1 MEIKLNKKDNIK
13 NISSQECFEKLS
25 IEVNSQLIDVRT
37 KPEWIYV
44 GVPDLSSINK
54 KVIFVSWQV
63 YPEMGTNKFFENQI
77 LESNIKK
84 DNNLYFICRSGN
96 RSNNAAEFL
105 ISRGFSNSI
114 YPCSAY
120 KSSIKS
126 KIFLFS
132 PSRAT
137 IFGNTIYHIYISC
150 YPSSKTISN
159 IW

>member
-13 NISSQECFEKLS
+13 NISSRECFEKLS

-84 DNNLYFICRSGN
+84 NNNLYFICRSGN

-105 ISRGFSNSI
+105 TSRGFSNCFNVI
-114 YPCSAY
+114 DGFEGKLNHECQ
-120 KSSIKS
+120 
-126 KIFLFS
+126 
-132 PSRAT
+132 RAL
-137 IFGNTIYHIYISC
+137 IDGWQFNNL
-150 YPSSKTISN
+150 PWKQ
-159 IW
+159 

>member
-13 NISSQECFEKLS
+13 NISSRECFEKLS

-54 KVIFVSWQV
+54 KVIFISWKV

-84 DNNLYFICRSGN
+84 NDNLYFICRSGQ
-96 RSNNAAEFL
+96 RSHDAAKFL
-105 ISRGFSNSI
+105 DSRSFSNCFNVIDGFEGNLNHERQRASI
-114 YPCSAY
+114 DGWQFNNLPW
-120 KSSIKS
+120 KQQ
-126 KIFLFS
+126 
-132 PSRAT
+132 
-137 IFGNTIYHIYISC
+137 
-150 YPSSKTISN
+150 
-159 IW
+159 

>member
-1 MEIKLNKKDNIK
+1 MEIKLNKKDNMK
-13 NISSQECFEKLS
+13 NISSRECFEKLS
-25 IEVNSQLIDVRT
+25 IEGNSQLIDVRT

-105 ISRGFSNSI
+105 ASRGFSNCFNVI
-114 YPCSAY
+114 DGFEGKLNHECQ
-120 KSSIKS
+120 
-126 KIFLFS
+126 
-132 PSRAT
+132 RAL
-137 IFGNTIYHIYISC
+137 IDGWQFNNL
-150 YPSSKTISN
+150 PWKQ
-159 IW
+159 

>member
-13 NISSQECFEKLS
+13 NISSRECFEKLS

-63 YPEMGTNKFFENQI
+63 YPEMETNKFFENQI

-105 ISRGFSNSI
+105 ASRGFSNCFNVI
-114 YPCSAY
+114 DGFEGKLNHERQRTLIDGWQFNNLPW
-120 KSSIKS
+120 KQ
-126 KIFLFS
+126 
-132 PSRAT
+132 
-137 IFGNTIYHIYISC
+137 
-150 YPSSKTISN
+150 
-159 IW
+159 

>member
-13 NISSQECFEKLS
+13 NISSRECFEKLS

-63 YPEMGTNKFFENQI
+63 YPEMGTNNFFENQI

-84 DNNLYFICRSGN
+84 DSNLYFICRSGQ
-96 RSNNAAEFL
+96 RSYNAAEFL
-105 ISRGFSNSI
+105 TSRGFSNCFNVI
-114 YPCSAY
+114 DGFEG
-120 KSSIKS
+120 
-126 KIFLFS
+126 KINHKRQ
-132 PSRAT
+132 RAL
-137 IFGNTIYHIYISC
+137 IDGWQFNNLAW
-150 YPSSKTISN
+150 KQ
-159 IW
+159 

>member
-1 MEIKLNKKDNIK
+1 MEIKLSKKDNIK
-13 NISSQECFEKLS
+13 NISSRGCFEKLS

-44 GVPDLSSINK
+44 GVPALSSINK

-63 YPEMGTNKFFENQI
+63 YPEMGINKFFENKI

-105 ISRGFSNSI
+105 ASRGFSNCFNVI
-114 YPCSAY
+114 DGFEG
-120 KSSIKS
+120 K
-126 KIFLFS
+126 LNQERQ
-132 PSRAT
+132 RAL
-137 IFGNTIYHIYISC
+137 IDGWQFNNL
-150 YPSSKTISN
+150 PWKQ
-159 IW
+159 

>member
-13 NISSQECFEKLS
+13 NISSRECFEKLS
-25 IEVNSQLIDVRT
+25 TEVNSQLIDVRT

-105 ISRGFSNSI
+105 ASRGFSNCFNVI
-114 YPCSAY
+114 DGFEGKLNHERQRTLIDGWQFNNLPW
-120 KSSIKS
+120 KQ
-126 KIFLFS
+126 
-132 PSRAT
+132 
-137 IFGNTIYHIYISC
+137 
-150 YPSSKTISN
+150 
-159 IW
+159 

>member
-13 NISSQECFEKLS
+13 NISSQECFETLS
-25 IEVNSQLIDVRT
+25 TEINSQLIDVRT

-44 GVPDLSSINK
+44 GVPDLSSINE

-63 YPEMGTNKFFENQI
+63 YPEMETNKFFENQI

-105 ISRGFSNSI
+105 TSRGFSNCFNVI
-114 YPCSAY
+114 DGFEG
-120 KSSIKS
+120 
-126 KIFLFS
+126 KINHES
-132 PSRAT
+132 
-137 IFGNTIYHIYISC
+137 
-150 YPSSKTISN
+150 
-159 IW
+159 

>member
-1 MEIKLNKKDNIK
+1 MGIKLNKKDNIK

-25 IEVNSQLIDVRT
+25 IEVYSQLIDVRT

-105 ISRGFSNSI
+105 TSRGFSNCFNVI
-114 YPCSAY
+114 DGFEG
-120 KSSIKS
+120 K
-126 KIFLFS
+126 LNHNLQ
-132 PSRAT
+132 RAL
-137 IFGNTIYHIYISC
+137 IDGWQFNNL
-150 YPSSKTISN
+150 PWKQ
-159 IW
+159 

>member
-13 NISSQECFEKLS
+13 NISSRECFEKLS

-77 LESNIKK
+77 LESNIIK

-105 ISRGFSNSI
+105 ASRGFSNCFNVI
-114 YPCSAY
+114 DGFEGKLNHERHRTLIDGWQFNNLPW
-120 KSSIKS
+120 KQ
-126 KIFLFS
+126 
-132 PSRAT
+132 
-137 IFGNTIYHIYISC
+137 
-150 YPSSKTISN
+150 
-159 IW
+159 

>member
-63 YPEMGTNKFFENQI
+63 YPKMGTNQFFENQI

-105 ISRGFSNSI
+105 ASRGFSNCFNVIDGFEGKLNHERQRASI
-114 YPCSAY
+114 DGWQFNKLPW
-120 KSSIKS
+120 KQ
-126 KIFLFS
+126 
-132 PSRAT
+132 
-137 IFGNTIYHIYISC
+137 
-150 YPSSKTISN
+150 
-159 IW
+159 

>member
-13 NISSQECFEKLS
+13 NISSRECFEKLS

-105 ISRGFSNSI
+105 ASRGFSNCFNVI
-114 YPCSAY
+114 DGFEGKLNHECQ
-120 KSSIKS
+120 
-126 KIFLFS
+126 
-132 PSRAT
+132 RAL
-137 IFGNTIYHIYISC
+137 IDGWQFNNL
-150 YPSSKTISN
+150 PWKQ
-159 IW
+159 

>member
-13 NISSQECFEKLS
+13 NISSRECFEKLS

-77 LESNIKK
+77 IESNIKK
-84 DNNLYFICRSGN
+84 DDNLYFICRSGQ
-96 RSNNAAEFL
+96 RSHDAAKFL
-105 ISRGFSNSI
+105 DSRSFSNCFNVIDGFEGNLNHERQRASI
-114 YPCSAY
+114 DGWQFNNLPW
-120 KSSIKS
+120 KQQ
-126 KIFLFS
+126 
-132 PSRAT
+132 
-137 IFGNTIYHIYISC
+137 
-150 YPSSKTISN
+150 
-159 IW
+159 

>member
-54 KVIFVSWQV
+54 NVILISWQV
-63 YPEMGTNKFFENQI
+63 YPEMETNKFFENQI

-84 DNNLYFICRSGN
+84 NDNLYLF
-96 RSNNAAEFL
+96 
-105 ISRGFSNSI
+105 
-114 YPCSAY
+114 Y
-120 KSSIKS
+120 SSL
-126 KIFLFS
+126 LF
-132 PSRAT
+132 PRKVVKLPT
-137 IFGNTIYHIYISC
+137 IN
-150 YPSSKTISN
+150 
-159 IW
+159 

>member
-1 MEIKLNKKDNIK
+1 MEIKLSKKDNIK
-13 NISSQECFEKLS
+13 NTSSRECFEKLS

-105 ISRGFSNSI
+105 ASRGFSNCFNVIDGFEGKLNHEHQRASI
-114 YPCSAY
+114 DGWQFNNLPW
-120 KSSIKS
+120 KQ
-126 KIFLFS
+126 
-132 PSRAT
+132 
-137 IFGNTIYHIYISC
+137 
-150 YPSSKTISN
+150 
-159 IW
+159 

>member
-13 NISSQECFEKLS
+13 NISSRECFEKLS

-105 ISRGFSNSI
+105 TSRGFSNCFNVIDGFEGKQNHERQRASI
-114 YPCSAY
+114 DGWQFNNLPW
-120 KSSIKS
+120 KQ
-126 KIFLFS
+126 
-132 PSRAT
+132 
-137 IFGNTIYHIYISC
+137 
-150 YPSSKTISN
+150 
-159 IW
+159 

>member
-1 MEIKLNKKDNIK
+1 MEIKLSKKDNIK
-13 NISSQECFEKLS
+13 NISSRGCFEKLS

-105 ISRGFSNSI
+105 TSRGFSNCFNVIDGFEGKINHERQRASI
-114 YPCSAY
+114 DGWQFNNLPW
-120 KSSIKS
+120 KQQ
-126 KIFLFS
+126 
-132 PSRAT
+132 
-137 IFGNTIYHIYISC
+137 
-150 YPSSKTISN
+150 
-159 IW
+159 

>member
-1 MEIKLNKKDNIK
+1 MEIKLSQKDNIK
-13 NISSQECFEKLS
+13 NISSRECFEKLS

-105 ISRGFSNSI
+105 ASRGFSNCFNVIDGFEGNLNQERQRASI
-114 YPCSAY
+114 DGWQFNNLPW
-120 KSSIKS
+120 KQ
-126 KIFLFS
+126 
-132 PSRAT
+132 
-137 IFGNTIYHIYISC
+137 
-150 YPSSKTISN
+150 
-159 IW
+159 

>member
-1 MEIKLNKKDNIK
+1 MAIKLDKKDNIK
-13 NISSQECFEKLS
+13 NISSRECFEKLS

-105 ISRGFSNSI
+105 ASRGFSNCFNVIDGFEGNLNHERQRASI
-114 YPCSAY
+114 DGWQFNNLPW
-120 KSSIKS
+120 KQQ
-126 KIFLFS
+126 
-132 PSRAT
+132 
-137 IFGNTIYHIYISC
+137 
-150 YPSSKTISN
+150 
-159 IW
+159 

>member
-13 NISSQECFEKLS
+13 NISSRECFEKLS

-96 RSNNAAEFL
+96 RSNNAAKFL
-105 ISRGFSNSI
+105 ASRGFSNCFNVI
-114 YPCSAY
+114 DGFEG
-120 KSSIKS
+120 
-126 KIFLFS
+126 KINHES
-132 PSRAT
+132 QRAL
-137 IFGNTIYHIYISC
+137 IDGWQFNNL
-150 YPSSKTISN
+150 PWKQ
-159 IW
+159 

>member
-1 MEIKLNKKDNIK
+1 MEIKLNKKNNIK

-25 IEVNSQLIDVRT
+25 IEFHSHLIDVRT
-37 KPEWIYV
+37 RPEWSYV
-44 GVPDLSSINK
+44 CAPDLSSINK

-105 ISRGFSNSI
+105 SSRGFSNCFNVI
-114 YPCSAY
+114 DGFEG
-120 KSSIKS
+120 K
-126 KIFLFS
+126 LNHEHQ
-132 PSRAT
+132 RAL
-137 IFGNTIYHIYISC
+137 IDGWQFNNLPWKH
-150 YPSSKTISN
+150 
-159 IW
+159 

>member
-1 MEIKLNKKDNIK
+1 MAIKLDKKDNIK
-13 NISSQECFEKLS
+13 NISSRECFEKLS
-25 IEVNSQLIDVRT
+25 IEVSSQLIDVRT

-96 RSNNAAEFL
+96 RSNKAAEFL
-105 ISRGFSNSI
+105 TSRGFSHCFNVI
-114 YPCSAY
+114 DGFEG
-120 KSSIKS
+120 K
-126 KIFLFS
+126 LNHERQ
-132 PSRAT
+132 RAL
-137 IFGNTIYHIYISC
+137 IDGWQFNNL
-150 YPSSKTISN
+150 PWKQ
-159 IW
+159 